1 MLTSTNYKLWK
12 PELTDVADVTF
23 LSQNMEIIDGLIF
36 DCNKAIKAIDVGVTT
51 FNGKKGAVTGVSSF
65 NGKTGEIKGVNSVN
79 GKTGDVTV
87 VESIQGKTGNI
98 DLLDLVHPIGSIYIS
113 LSPTNP
119 EVLFGGKWEQIKGRF
134 LLSADTSYKAGT
146 TGGEVSHTLT
156 IDEMPY
162 HQHGG
167 VTGSNGSHSHTR
179 GTMNITGSFLVR
191 NNRYYK
197 NNDYKEQGAF
207 YEIANGLRSEGNA
220 DDNRL
225 DKIYGF
231 DASRTWT
238 GATSA
243 APSHQHTINAEGG
256 NKAHNNMPP
265 YLVTYMWQRVA

>member
-12 PELTDVADVTF
+12 PELTDVADVTL
-23 LSQNMEIIDGLIF
+23 LSQNMETIDGLIF
-36 DCNKAIKAIDVGVTT
+36 DCNKAIRAIDVGVTT

-87 VESIQGKTGNI
+87 VESIQGKTGDV
-98 DLLDLVHPIGSIYIS
+98 DLLDLVHPVGSVYIS

-119 EVLFGGKWEQIKGRF
+119 EKLFGGKWEQIKGRF
-134 LLSADTSYKAGT
+134 LLSADASYKAGA

-156 IDEMPY
+156 IEEMPS

-167 VTGSNGSHSHTR
+167 FTGGNGSHSHSR
-179 GTMNITGSFLVR
+179 GTMNITGTLGVDGNSWA
-191 NNRYYK
+191 N
-197 NNDYKEQGAF
+197 GAF
-207 YEIANGLRSEGNA
+207 YKNGSMGGAKGGSGNN
-220 DDNRL
+220 NRC
-225 DKIYGF
+225 DF

-238 GATSA
+238 GETSV
-243 APSHQHTINAEGG
+243 APDHNHTIKAEGA

>member
-12 PELTDVADVTF
+12 PELTDVADVTL
-23 LSQNMEIIDGLIF
+23 LSQNMETIDGLIF
-36 DCNKAIKAIDVGVTT
+36 DCNKAIRAIDVGVTT

-87 VESIQGKTGNI
+87 VESIQGKTGDV
-98 DLLDLVHPIGSIYIS
+98 DLLDLVHPVGSVYIS

-119 EVLFGGKWEQIKGRF
+119 EKLFGGKWEQIKGRF
-134 LLSADTSYKAGT
+134 LLSADTSYKAGA

-156 IDEMPY
+156 IDEMPS

-167 VTGSNGSHSHTR
+167 LTGSNGHHTHTR
-179 GTMNITGSFLVR
+179 GTMNITGEFGADDR
-191 NNRYYK
+191 MGNHYK
-197 NNDYKEQGAF
+197 GAF
-207 YEIANGLRSEGNA
+207 YKGGGSDTGSQRSE
-220 DDNRL
+220 
-225 DKIYGF
+225 YGFYFAF

-238 GATSA
+238 GETSV
-243 APSHQHTINAEGG
+243 APDHNHTIKAEGA

>member
-23 LSQNMEIIDGLIF
+23 LSQNMETIDGLIF

-87 VESIQGKTGNI
+87 VESIQGRTGEI
-98 DLLDLVHPIGSIYIS
+98 DLLDLVHPVGSVYIS

-119 EVLFGGKWEQIKGRF
+119 ETLFGGKWEQIKGRF
-134 LLSADTSYKAGT
+134 LLSADTSYKAGA
-146 TGGEVSHTLT
+146 TGGEASHTLSVAELPAHNHT
-156 IDEMPY
+156 GSTSTNGSHKHGTWGEHYTNPPMGIYDNNY
-162 HQHGG
+162 HM
-167 VTGSNGSHSHTR
+167 GSNG
-179 GTMNITGSFLVR
+179 GS
-191 NNRYYK
+191 
-197 NNDYKEQGAF
+197 DY
-207 YEIANGLRSEGNA
+207 
-220 DDNRL
+220 DNRL
-225 DKIYGF
+225 YNTTTDG
-231 DASRTWT
+231 DH
-238 GATSA
+238 
-243 APSHQHTINAEGG
+243 SHSLNINYTGG

>member
-134 LLSADTSYKAGT
+134 LLSADTSYKVGT

-167 VTGSNGSHSHTR
+167 FTSNNGSHSHTR
-179 GTMNITGSFLVR
+179 GNMEITGNITSIAGRENLV
-191 NNRYYK
+191 N
-197 NNDYKEQGAF
+197 GAF
-207 YEIANGLRSEGNA
+207 SLDRTYESI
-220 DDNRL
+220 DY
-225 DKIYGF
+225 DKGASMAHYSF
-231 DASRTWT
+231 KASRSWT
-238 GATSA
+238 GETSV
-243 APSHQHTINAEGG
+243 APDHNHTIKAEGA